1 MGFAGDNS
9 GVSGAILS
17 KIATSNQHGENSEYF
32 DGWKAYDKD
41 PFHLSRNPH
50 GIIQMG
56 LAENQV
62 YIIESNKTLHML
74 LCMNTYRHQI
84 THFI

>member
-1 MGFAGDNS
+1 MGLPAKNK
-9 GVSGAILS
+9 GAILS
-17 KIATSNQHGENSEYF
+17 KIATNDQHGENSEYF

-50 GIIQMG
+50 GTIQMG

-62 YIIESNKTLHML
+62 
-74 LCMNTYRHQI
+74 
-84 THFI
+84 

>member
-1 MGFAGDNS
+1 MGLPGKNK
-9 GVSGAILS
+9 GAVLS
-17 KIATSNQHGENSEYF
+17 KIATNNQHGENSEYF

-62 YIIESNKTLHML
+62 QIIYNPINHVI
-74 LCMNTYRHQI
+74 CCCRCA
-84 THFI
+84 

>member
-1 MGFAGDNS
+1 MGSLKKNG
-9 GVSGAILS
+9 GAILS
-17 KIATSNQHGENSEYF
+17 RIATNDQHGENSEYF

-62 YIIESNKTLHML
+62 RIL
-74 LCMNTYRHQI
+74 QI
-84 THFI
+84 HY